1 MLEKSLKVFIMKA
14 RPTGLAR
21 CIGSVRS
28 AYGLHSLRHGGQ
40 PVALWP
46 RILMDTDSKVCRLE
60 GDRPCSMA
68 KRDLSADKAG
78 NFARCLIVYSSELAA
93 SVPYLW

>member
-1 MLEKSLKVFIMKA
+1 MIEKSQKVFIMKA
-14 RPTGLAR
+14 RPTGLPR
-21 CIGSVRS
+21 CICSVRS

-40 PVALWP
+40 LVALWP
-46 RILMDTDSKVCRLE
+46 RILMDTDSKVRQLKS
-60 GDRPCSMA
+60 DRPCSMV

>member
-28 AYGLHSLRHGGQ
+28 AYGLHSFRHGE
-40 PVALWP
+40 PLVALRL
-46 RILMDTDSKVCRLE
+46 RIHTDIDGKVRQW
-60 GDRPCSMA
+60 DRRHPGSEV

-78 NFARCLIVYSSELAA
+78 NFARCFIVYSSELAA